1 MMIHDGSAEQALI
14 LHELGH
20 NYLMGILA
28 NNEWRE
34 GWLDEGFTSFQT
46 TWFYQSHGAKG
57 LYQGNERQILLL
69 DLDGWSEPTSL
80 VSEKYRDFLT
90 YNMMIYGK
98 GELFYHQLREIVGEP
113 VMRRILRTYYE
124 RWKLKHVDEAAFRA
138 AAEEVSK
145 RDLSTFFAQ
154 WLHST
159 VLYDYGVGRVKTG
172 RRADAG

>member
-1 MMIHDGSAEQALI
+1 
-14 LHELGH
+14 
-20 NYLMGILA
+20 
-28 NNEWRE
+28 
-34 GWLDEGFTSFQT
+34 
-46 TWFYQSHGAKG
+46 GAKG

-98 GELFYHQLREIVGEP
+98 GELFYHQLREMVGEP

-172 RRADAG
+172 RRAGAGWVTRVEVVRKAPGIFPVEVQVKSRHDSASVVAE